1 MGASEDAGALAA
13 RFEER
18 SLVLVLA
25 DLAGFTH
32 AVAHLPVVAIAE
44 VVDRFY
50 SLCGELVAAHG
61 GRVVKFSGDNC
72 LAVFDP
78 VAAPDTVAC
87 AVAVRDAVQSMGHDS
102 QLDLDLGA
110 NVHLATVVT
119 GSFGVGSAAT
129 DDVVGVGVIHTYRMG
144 AGPGI
149 RISEPVY
156 RKLPSSERT
165 PWRKHQPPA
174 TYSLEA

>member
-1 MGASEDAGALAA
+1 M
-13 RFEER
+13 
-18 SLVLVLA
+18 
-25 DLAGFTH
+25 
-32 AVAHLPVVAIAE
+32 AHLPVVAIAQ

-61 GRVVKFSGDNC
+61 GQVVKFSGDNC
-72 LAVFDP
+72 LAVFEP
-78 VAAPDTVAC
+78 AAALDAVTC
-87 AVAVRDAVQSMGHDS
+87 AVAVRDAVRSLGRDS

-119 GSFGVGSAAT
+119 GRFGVGSAAT

-156 RKLPSSERT
+156 RKLPSGERT

>member
-1 MGASEDAGALAA
+1 MFWPTL
-13 RFEER
+13 
-18 SLVLVLA
+18 L
-25 DLAGFTH
+25 DLP
-32 AVAHLPVVAIAE
+32 AVAHLPALRIAE
-44 VVDRFY
+44 IVDRFY

-61 GRVVKFSGDNC
+61 GHVVKFSGDNC
-72 LAVFDP
+72 LATFEP
-78 VAAPDTVAC
+78 VAAPDAVAC
-87 AVAVRDAVQSMGHDS
+87 AVAVRDAVRSMGNDS

-129 DDVVGVGVIHTYRMG
+129 EDVVGVGVIHTYRMG

-156 RKLPSSERT
+156 RKLPSGERT

>member
-1 MGASEDAGALAA
+1 MLARLPRVLRSVPSSWCWRTLPALP
-13 RFEER
+13 
-18 SLVLVLA
+18 
-25 DLAGFTH
+25 

-78 VAAPDTVAC
+78 VAAPEAVAC
-87 AVAVRDAVQSMGHDS
+87 AVAVRDAVQSMGRDS

-144 AGPGI
+144 AGPD
-149 RISEPVY
+149 PHQ
-156 RKLPSSERT
+156 RT
-165 PWRKHQPPA
+165 RVSQASQFLSGHRGASINLPA

>member
-1 MGASEDAGALAA
+1 MGASDDAGVRAA
-13 RFEER
+13 RFVER
-18 SLVLVLA
+18 PLVIVLA
-25 DLAGFTH
+25 DLAGFTR
-32 AVAHLPVVAIAE
+32 AVAHLPVVAIAQ

-61 GRVVKFSGDNC
+61 GRVVKFSGDSC
-72 LAVFDP
+72 LAVFEP
-78 VAAPDTVAC
+78 AAAVDAVAC
-87 AVAVRDAVQSMGHDS
+87 AVAVRDAVRLLGHDS

-119 GSFGVGSAAT
+119 GRFGVGSAAT

-156 RKLPSSERT
+156 RKLASGERS

-174 TYSLEA
+174 TYTLEA

>member
-1 MGASEDAGALAA
+1 MLWAHRKMLARLPA

-25 DLAGFTH
+25 DLAGFTR

-78 VAAPDTVAC
+78 VAAPDGGRVCRSGARRG
-87 AVAVRDAVQSMGHDS
+87 AVDGTR
-102 QLDLDLGA
+102 
-110 NVHLATVVT
+110 LA
-119 GSFGVGSAAT
+119 A
-129 DDVVGVGVIHTYRMG
+129 
-144 AGPGI
+144 
-149 RISEPVY
+149 
-156 RKLPSSERT
+156 
-165 PWRKHQPPA
+165 
-174 TYSLEA
+174 